1 MGGYIEDEVDGIVL
15 NGGPMMGNSLM
26 NDTFVITSYS
36 NALTILVRENIEAMP
51 CLKCGMCT
59 EYCPAFLQ
67 PVKIIQAEKR
77 ADPDMLEKLD
87 VNQCVSCGMCSYV
100 CPSKIEVTDFVAKA
114 KRRLQLAN
122 ARKK

>member
-1 MGGYIEDEVDGIVL
+1 
-15 NGGPMMGNSLM
+15 
-26 NDTFVITSYS
+26 
-36 NALTILVRENIEAMP
+36 
-51 CLKCGMCT
+51 
-59 EYCPAFLQ
+59 
-67 PVKIIQAEKR
+67 
-77 ADPDMLEKLD
+77 MLEKLD